1 MSLMKYDMILG
12 TIQRSEEFESM
23 GTIQRSEEFE
33 SINGDERLKSIQ
45 MSWFKNYKAS
55 KSAAALLVLLV
66 GSSIL
71 GLVSSASV
79 SWF

>member
-12 TIQRSEEFESM
+12 TIQRSEEFES
-23 GTIQRSEEFE
+23 
-33 SINGDERLKSIQ
+33 INDDERLKSIQ

-55 KSAAALLVLLV
+55 KSAAALLVLLA

-79 SWF
+79 SFFWCLKEDV